1 MKKEL
6 LVNSLISGLSKVRNV
21 TLNTTAAVYTHSSVK
36 SVIEITESLA
46 DDASRVVNAPL
57 DFVSIDISI
66 LVKFFPFLIW
76 NICSSW
82 FCTC

>member
-1 MKKEL
+1 MTS
-6 LVNSLISGLSKVRNV
+6 NSLFSGLLKVRNV
-21 TLNTTAAVYTHSSVK
+21 TLNTTAAVYSHSSVK

-66 LVKFFPFLIW
+66 LVNFSPFLVW

-82 FCTC
+82 